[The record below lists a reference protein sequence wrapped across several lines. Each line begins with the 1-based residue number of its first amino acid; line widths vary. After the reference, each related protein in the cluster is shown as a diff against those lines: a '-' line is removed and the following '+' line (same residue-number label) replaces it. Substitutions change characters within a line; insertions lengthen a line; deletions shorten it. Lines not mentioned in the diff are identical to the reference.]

1 MLTVSDLND
10 LIDYKDDLENKLNKI
25 KDVISA
31 DTAMNV
37 IRMIFNKLNDSEI
50 LSTTTLNKKLH
61 YFNDT
66 YFGTKLLSTDKQ
78 DFRDAIE
85 EALDYM
91 ENCISKGS
99 KKAIDVKLSNEKTKA
114 EFENLYEFLTDY
126 SRDYEFSMDGSANG
140 LVIFYIYPKNTNKSL
155 EVCLYEGDSH
165 KNEFQVTVFELDEN
179 GEEDNIP
186 WSKEY
191 GNVDEEYFTFGDLR
205 SLLKTI
211 SWGNF

>member
-1 MLTVSDLND
+1 M
-10 LIDYKDDLENKLNKI
+10 
-25 KDVISA
+25 SA
-31 DTAMNV
+31 
-37 IRMIFNKLNDSEI
+37 
-50 LSTTTLNKKLH
+50 
-61 YFNDT
+61 
-66 YFGTKLLSTDKQ
+66 DKQ

-85 EALDYM
+85 EALEYM

-99 KKAIDVKLSNEKTKA
+99 KKAIDVKLSDEDTKA
-114 EFENLYEFLTDY
+114 EFEKLYEYLTDY
-126 SRDYEFSMDGSANG
+126 SRDYEFSLDGSANG
-140 LVIFYIYPKNTNKSL
+140 LVTFYIYSKKTNYSI
-155 EVCLYEGDSH
+155 EVSLYEKDTH
-165 KNEFQVTVFELDEN
+165 KKEFQVTVFELDEN

>member
-1 MLTVSDLND
+1 MND

-61 YFNDT
+61 YFNDI
-66 YFGTKLLSTDKQ
+66 YFGTKLLSADKQ

-85 EALDYM
+85 EALEYM

-99 KKAIDVKLSNEKTKA
+99 KKAIDVKLSDEDTKA
-114 EFENLYEFLTDY
+114 EFEKLYEYLTDY
-126 SRDYEFSMDGSANG
+126 SRDYEFSLDGSANG
-140 LVIFYIYPKNTNKSL
+140 LVTFYIYSKKTNYSI
-155 EVCLYEGDSH
+155 EVSLYEKDTH
-165 KNEFQVTVFELDEN
+165 KKEFQVTVFELDEN